1 MVKLQN
7 GEVCFHPSYLVRAR
21 APPEAVTPHF
31 GWPVMTLTLEMHNGL
46 QLLSKSR
53 LSPRTP
59 HQAPRAPSVPLR
71 NF

>member
-7 GEVCFHPSYLVRAR
+7 GEVCFHPSCLARAQ

-31 GWPVMTLTLEMHNGL
+31 RWPVMTLTLEMHNGL

-53 LSPRTP
+53 LSPHTP
-59 HQAPRAPSVPLR
+59 HQAQSAPPVPLR
-71 NF
+71 NV